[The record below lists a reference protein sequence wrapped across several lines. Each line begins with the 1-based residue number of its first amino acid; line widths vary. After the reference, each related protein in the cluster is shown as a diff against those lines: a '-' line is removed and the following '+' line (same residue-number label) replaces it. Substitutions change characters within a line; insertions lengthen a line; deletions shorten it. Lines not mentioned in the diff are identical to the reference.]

1 MTLGIDGF
9 ERGMGLRLLLAA
21 GACALALALAPP
33 AFATDG
39 GSAAPE
45 PACGDTIDND
55 ADGLVD
61 GDDPDCTDPY
71 DPSEWPDGEAAL
83 LLAPQGGGPA
93 ATYYQATVGD
103 ALASL
108 SSADPTLPSVLHV
121 VPAAA
126 RAVYAPG
133 AATPGRQEWELR
145 IEGFER
151 NHERVDAIYDMV
163 LVLPLPAAADGRDA
177 FQALDR
183 GVRIEEGLP
192 GRSVPLVY
200 GGEKVVLKRNVGLEK
215 GLLPQ
220 LLGEGDGRLPSLAGT
235 GYRWTVWD
243 TIVERDAGF
252 GDVVQARAVLRY
264 ATAPDVAPPP
274 AHDERLAAYL
284 ITWIPQLSA
293 SVPPYAV
300 RMDVVEARP

>member
-1 MTLGIDGF
+1 MTPGIEGIHR
-9 ERGMGLRLLLAA
+9 EQWLRLAFAA
-21 GACALALALAPP
+21 GACALALTAAAP
-33 AFATDG
+33 AFASDG

-45 PACGDTIDND
+45 PECGDTEDND
-55 ADGLVD
+55 GDGFVD
-61 GDDPDCTDPY
+61 SEDPDCVDPY
-71 DPSEWPDGEAAL
+71 DESESADGEAL
-83 LLAPQGGGPA
+83 LREGSGPM
-93 ATYYQATVGD
+93 ATYYEAVVGD
-103 ALASL
+103 SLASL
-108 SSADPTLPSVLHV
+108 SSTDATLPTALHV
-121 VPAAA
+121 ESAAA
-126 RAVYAPG
+126 TVAYTSSAGPER
-133 AATPGRQEWELR
+133 RQWELR
-145 IEGFER
+145 VDGFER

-163 LVLPLPAAADGRDA
+163 LLLPLPAAASGGDA
-177 FQALDR
+177 FLPLDR

-220 LLGEGDGRLPSLAGT
+220 VVGDGAGRLPSLDGT
-235 GYRWTVWD
+235 GYRWTAWD

-264 ATAPDVAPPP
+264 ETATGVAPP
-274 AHDERLAAYL
+274 AAGDARLAAYL

-293 SVPPYAV
+293 SIPPYAV